1 MFAKKIVAGAA
12 LLALAATAQAQVK
25 VYGYV
30 ELGVGSYKAAE
41 VGAKSTTE
49 VSSGNMMT
57 SFIGFAGSEDLG
69 GGLKAE
75 FTLESFIGADT
86 GAYLKNNAGNFWG
99 RGSNIAL
106 SGGFGK
112 LALGQYDTPLF
123 VAGLSY
129 NPFGS
134 SMFFSPTMRHYYGL
148 GTGVGATGNALSA
161 DTGWVNSVT
170 YETPNLGGFVGT
182 LQWSPKESSTAGTKD
197 SFTLGAS
204 YNAGPLSLMGVYA
217 SHGVTDANTAYAG
230 KQKVFSLNASYDFSV
245 AKAFF
250 QYTDV
255 DNSDT
260 TVDDTLFQVG
270 ATVPVSAAGNV
281 LISYGQLKQDTTDL
295 KNKIFSLGYDHSLSK
310 RTGVY
315 VALTNEKATDLKGA
329 NTFAVGLRHAF

>member
-12 LLALAATAQAQVK
+12 LLALAAAAQAQVK

-30 ELGVGSYKAAE
+30 ELGVGSYKAA
-41 VGAKSTTE
+41 GGKSTTE

-75 FTLESFIGADT
+75 FTLESFIAPDT
-86 GAYLKNNAGNFWG
+86 GSTLTNNAGNFWG

-148 GTGVGATGNALSA
+148 GTGVGATDNSLTA

-170 YETPNLGGFVGT
+170 YETPNLGGFTAT

-197 SFTLGAS
+197 SFTLGAA

-230 KQKVFSLNASYDFSV
+230 KQKVYSLNASYDFSV
-245 AKAFF
+245 VKAFF

-281 LISYGQLKQDTTDL
+281 LISYGQLKEDTTDL
-295 KNKIFSLGYDHSLSK
+295 KNKIFSVGYDHSLSK